1 MRACMKGM
9 DIMEEKLELLKQKV
23 LEEGQ
28 VNKEEA
34 LWLAGQPLER
44 LCPAADE
51 IRREFCGNQ
60 FDLCTIINGKSGKCT
75 EDCKYCAQSS
85 YYQTDVEHY
94 PLLGTEELLQ
104 QAEYSSQCG
113 IPRYSIV
120 TSGKKLGS
128 KEVEQVCDSIKKIKE
143 SVDISICASF
153 GLLGEEE
160 FRKVKEAGA
169 VRVHNNLEASAG
181 YFPSVCTTHTQQDKI
196 NALKA
201 AKRAGLSICS
211 GGIMGLGERME
222 DRIDLALTLREL
234 EVGSVPINMLN
245 PIPGTPYE
253 QNARLT
259 EDDMCRIVAVF
270 RFILPKAFI
279 RLAGGRGLMEE
290 KGRKCFQSGANA
302 AITGDML
309 TTAGITIRQ
318 DLQMLEEL
326 GYQVVKACR

>member
-1 MRACMKGM
+1 
-9 DIMEEKLELLKQKV
+9 MEEKLELLKQEV
-23 LEEGQ
+23 LAGYQ
-28 VNKEEA
+28 INKEEA
-34 LWLAGQPLER
+34 LWLSGQPLEE

-51 IRREFCGNQ
+51 IRQKFCGNQ

-85 YYQTDVEHY
+85 YYQTDVESY
-94 PLLGTEELLQ
+94 PLLGTDELLK
-104 QAEYSSQCG
+104 QAEYNSQRG
-113 IPRYSIV
+113 VPRYSIV
-120 TSGKKLGS
+120 TSGKKLS
-128 KEVEQVCDSIKKIKE
+128 SREVGQVCESIKKIKE
-143 SVDISICASF
+143 SVDISVCVSF
-153 GLLGEEE
+153 GLLGEAD

-169 VRVHNNLEASAG
+169 VRVHNNLEASEG

-196 NALKA
+196 NSLKA
-201 AKRAGLSICS
+201 ARNAGLSVCS

-222 DRIDLALTLREL
+222 DRISLAMALREL
-234 EVGSVPINMLN
+234 EVGSVPLNMLN

-253 QNARLT
+253 YNERLT

-309 TTAGITIRQ
+309 TTAGITIQQ

-326 GYQVVKACR
+326 GYQVVKNCT